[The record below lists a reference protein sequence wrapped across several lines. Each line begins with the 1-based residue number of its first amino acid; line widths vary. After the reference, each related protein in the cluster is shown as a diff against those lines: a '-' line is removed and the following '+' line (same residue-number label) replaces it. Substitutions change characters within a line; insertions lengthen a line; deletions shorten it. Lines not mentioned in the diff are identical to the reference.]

1 MFKNMKLAT
10 KVLSGFIA
18 IALIACVIGV
28 VGITNIK
35 KIDHA
40 DTMMYEKIVI
50 PLGQLSDI
58 STSFQRIRVNVRDFA
73 YAKTKE
79 DRAKFETR
87 IKELRKETSEVSA
100 KYEKTI
106 ITDEGRR
113 LFDEFVKTRENYGA
127 QLEKIISLVN
137 QDKIDEAV
145 SVMNGEGAKT
155 SREEQNAIDKLQA
168 SKTEQGTKTSENNT
182 SMANTATY
190 TMSAF
195 IIVGF
200 IIALVLGIFI
210 SQNIKGI
217 LTTLLAAIKNL
228 VDAAVGG
235 KLATRAD
242 AEKINFEF
250 RGIAVGLNETLDA
263 VIGPLNVAAEY
274 VDRICKGDIPPKI
287 TDTYNGDFNEIKN
300 NLNQCIDAVQRA
312 WWPRRDM
319 LVECRGGR
327 QAGHPRRC
335 DQAPGRLPARW
346 SAVSTTP
353 CDAVIGPLNVAAEYV
368 DRISKGDIPPKITDT
383 YNGDFNEIKNNLN
396 QCIDAMNG
404 LLAETDKLVEA
415 HGGRAAGDPRRCSQV
430 RGRLGQAGR
439 AASTT

>member
-40 DTMMYEKIVI
+40 DTVMYEKIVI

-87 IKELRKETSEVSA
+87 IKELRKETSEVSG

-274 VDRICKGDIPPKI
+274 VDRISKGDIPPKI

-300 NLNQCIDAVQRA
+300 NLNQCIDTMRGLLTET
-312 WWPRRDM
+312 DK
-319 LVECRGGR
+319 LVDATVAGKLATRGDATKF
-327 QAGHPRRC
+327 AG
-335 DQAPGRLPARW
+335 DWGKL
-346 SAVSTTP
+346 VGGVNDL
-353 CDAVIGPLNVAAEYV
+353 CDAFVGPINVTAEYV

-396 QCIDAMNG
+396 NCID
-404 LLAETDKLVEA
+404 T
-415 HGGRAAGDPRRCSQV
+415 
-430 RGRLGQAGR
+430 
-439 AASTT
+439 